1 MAGSPLEL
9 YREVIA
15 EMTVPDGPFAL
26 EDRDGSGIRIYA
38 GTPRN
43 VNAVAQHA
51 RSVYGKREFLHCQ
64 GQRMT
69 FEEVFAA
76 SDRLAAQLVAQ
87 FGIAAGDRV
96 GIAMRNRPEWFSAF
110 FAIQRLGA
118 IAVALNSRGTPD
130 EIGWAAS
137 HVGCKLVIADDER
150 AEGLV
155 DVLDCP
161 VLDEAGF
168 AKLTMDCDLSGVPP
182 VPDPEP
188 EDAALILFTSGT
200 TGRPKGAIMM
210 HRNLCTMAREME
222 MRTEQGLLHNA
233 RKLGFDVEALRAR
246 MPPSSMLLIFPM
258 FHISGITIMFGAMM
272 SGGLVTLMRRWNP
285 EEALDLIEANEVGAL
300 SAPSLVYADLLA
312 LPDAQHRL
320 RSLRSTSIGGQ
331 ATPEAL
337 AQRIRECVPSAG
349 LVGSWGQTETTG
361 AATGVPAE
369 VFAVH
374 PGTVGQPSPILDLR
388 VTDERGNV
396 LTAHEV
402 GEFEA
407 RGPIVMKGYWNDEE
421 ATVAAFRDGW
431 LRTGDLGWFDENG
444 LFYIADR
451 AKDMVISAGENIYC
465 AEVERVLSMI
475 EHQREVALFGV
486 PDERLGE
493 RAIAAVVMHKDATEP
508 PEAENVRDH
517 VRKHLA
523 DFKIPAEVRFDLGPL
538 PRNVVGK
545 VDKIAL
551 AHRYLERS
559 ET

>member
-1 MAGSPLEL
+1 MEGSPLEL
-9 YREVIA
+9 FRNLVA
-15 EMTVPDGPFAL
+15 EMTAPGAPFAL
-26 EDRDGSGIRIYA
+26 ETRDGSAIRTYA

-43 VNAVAQHA
+43 VNEVIQHA
-51 RSVYGKREFLHCQ
+51 RSAHGRREFLHYE
-64 GQRMT
+64 GRRMT
-69 FEEVFAA
+69 FEEIFAT
-76 SDRLAAQLVAQ
+76 SDRLAAQLFAQ
-87 FGIAAGDRV
+87 YGIAAGDRV
-96 GIAMRNRPEWFSAF
+96 GIAMRNRTEWFSAF
-110 FAIQRLGA
+110 FAVQRLGA
-118 IAVALNSRGTPD
+118 IAVALNSRGAPD
-130 EIGWAAS
+130 EISWAAN
-137 HVGCKLVIADDER
+137 HVGCKLVAGDDER
-150 AEGLV
+150 AEKLV
-155 DVLDCP
+155 NVLGCP
-161 VLDEAGF
+161 VLDEAGL
-168 AKLTMDCDLSGVPP
+168 ASLTKDCDLSVLPP
-182 VPDPEP
+182 IPDPEP

-222 MRTEQGLLHNA
+222 MRSEQGLLYNA
-233 RKLGFDVEALRAR
+233 RKLGFDVDAMRAHV
-246 MPPSSMLLIFPM
+246 PPSSMLLIFPM

-272 SGGLVTLMRRWNP
+272 SGGLVTLMRRWDP
-285 EEALDLIEANEVGAL
+285 QEALDLIEAHEVVAL

-312 LPDAQHRL
+312 LPDARHRL

-337 AQRIRECVPSAG
+337 ARRIRECVPSAG

-361 AATGVPAE
+361 AATGIPAE
-369 VFAVH
+369 AFAAH

-388 VTDERGNV
+388 VTDEHGNV
-396 LTAHEV
+396 LAAHEV
-402 GEFEA
+402 GELEA
-407 RGPIVMKGYWNDEE
+407 RGPIVMKGYWNDDE
-421 ATVAAFRDGW
+421 ATAAVFRDGW

-451 AKDMVISAGENIYC
+451 AKDIVISAGENIYC

-493 RAIAAVVMHKDATEP
+493 RAIAAVVMRSDATETP
-508 PEAENVRDH
+508 DAQSVRDH
-517 VRKHLA
+517 VRLHLA

-551 AHRYLERS
+551 ANRYHERS
-559 ET
+559 QS